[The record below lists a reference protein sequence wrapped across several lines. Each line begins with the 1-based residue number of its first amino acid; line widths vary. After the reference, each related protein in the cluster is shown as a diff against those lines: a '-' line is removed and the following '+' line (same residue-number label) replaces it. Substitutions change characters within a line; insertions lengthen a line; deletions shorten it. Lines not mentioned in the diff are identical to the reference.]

1 MASSSATNL
10 RSSTD
15 LVAWGTGDRDRAVCL
30 SPMGALYVEYEY
42 AITFAQLAMA
52 MFAMGATLHL
62 RDFRAVIVLPR
73 SFLTGLGT
81 QMVLVPILAY
91 ILLSVLDLDPGVAI
105 GLAIIAAVPGGTV
118 SNVFT
123 YAGKGDVAL
132 SIALTAVTSLA
143 CVVTVPFVLEW
154 LVGSYVAPSFGL
166 PRGRIAAEIVL
177 TLLVPLA
184 IGMGVLRRWPERA
197 AGLSRLALAATAVL
211 IGVIVVG
218 SATAGRLDV
227 EAMGWSN
234 LAVVAG
240 FVLLLAGVSLA
251 TTTATRRP
259 WPDVTAITIETTARN
274 TNLGLLVRTSV
285 FGAVATAGDPVAD
298 LALFTLLAY
307 AAISFVA
314 VAPLIVAGRR
324 VAILGGLRR
333 R

>member
-1 MASSSATNL
+1 M
-10 RSSTD
+10 
-15 LVAWGTGDRDRAVCL
+15 GD
-30 SPMGALYVEYEY
+30 LYVEHEY
-42 AITFAQLAMA
+42 AITFIQLAMA
-52 MFAMGATLHL
+52 MFAMGATLRI
-62 RDFRAVIVLPR
+62 RDFRAVVVLPR
-73 SFLTGLGT
+73 SFLTGLGA
-81 QMVLVPILAY
+81 QMVLVPIVAY
-91 ILLSVLDLDPGVAI
+91 ILLRILDLDPGVAI

-132 SIALTAVTSLA
+132 SIALTAVTSLV
-143 CVVTVPFVLEW
+143 CVVTLPFVLEW
-154 LVGSYVAPSFGL
+154 LVGSYVPPTFGL
-166 PRGRIAAEIVL
+166 PRGRIAAEIVV
-177 TLLVPLA
+177 TLLVPLI
-184 IGMGVLRRWPERA
+184 IGMGVLRRWPHRA
-197 AGLSRLALAATAVL
+197 EGLSRLALAATAVL

-227 EAMGWSN
+227 EAMGLGN

-240 FVLLLAGVSLA
+240 FVLLLAGIGIAA
-251 TTTATRRP
+251 TAATRRP

-285 FGAVATAGDPVAD
+285 FSTAATAGSAVAD

>member
-1 MASSSATNL
+1 
-10 RSSTD
+10 
-15 LVAWGTGDRDRAVCL
+15 
-30 SPMGALYVEYEY
+30 MGGLYMEYEY

-52 MFAMGATLHL
+52 MFAMGATLRI
-62 RDFRAVIVLPR
+62 RDFRAVVVLPR

-91 ILLSVLDLDPGVAI
+91 GLLRVLDLDPGVAI

-132 SIALTAVTSLA
+132 SIALTAVTSLV
-143 CVVTVPFVLEW
+143 CVVTLPFVLEL
-154 LVGSYVAPSFGL
+154 LVGSYVPPTFSL
-166 PRGRIAAEIVL
+166 PRGRIALEIVV

-184 IGMGVLRRWPERA
+184 IGMAVLRRWPERA
-197 AGLSRLALAATAVL
+197 GGLSRLALAATAVL

-227 EAMGWSN
+227 EAMGWVN
-234 LAVVAG
+234 LAVVTA
-240 FVLLLAGVSLA
+240 FVLLLAGIGIA

-259 WPDVTAITIETTARN
+259 WPDVTAITIEATARN

-285 FGAVATAGDPVAD
+285 FGTAVAGGDSVAN

-314 VAPLIVAGRR
+314 VAPLVVAGRR
-324 VAILGGLRR
+324 VAIIGSLRR

>member
-1 MASSSATNL
+1 M
-10 RSSTD
+10 
-15 LVAWGTGDRDRAVCL
+15 GD
-30 SPMGALYVEYEY
+30 LYVEYEY
-42 AITFAQLAMA
+42 VITFVQLAMA

-73 SFLTGLGT
+73 SFLTGLGA
-81 QMVLVPILAY
+81 QMVLVPLLAY
-91 ILLSVLDLDPGVAI
+91 ALLRLFDLDPGVAI

-197 AGLSRLALAATAVL
+197 AQTVAAGPGSHGDPHWCHRGRVSHRGTARR
-211 IGVIVVG
+211 G
-218 SATAGRLDV
+218 SDGFGQPRGGRRIRASPCRGRYRNHGCHSSTLAGRD
-227 EAMGWSN
+227 GHHH
-234 LAVVAG
+234 
-240 FVLLLAGVSLA
+240 
-251 TTTATRRP
+251 
-259 WPDVTAITIETTARN
+259 
-274 TNLGLLVRTSV
+274 
-285 FGAVATAGDPVAD
+285 
-298 LALFTLLAY
+298 
-307 AAISFVA
+307 
-314 VAPLIVAGRR
+314 
-324 VAILGGLRR
+324 
-333 R
+333 

>member
-1 MASSSATNL
+1 
-10 RSSTD
+10 
-15 LVAWGTGDRDRAVCL
+15 VGD
-30 SPMGALYVEYEY
+30 LYVENEY

-52 MFAMGATLHL
+52 MFAMGATLHI

-81 QMVLVPILAY
+81 QMVLVPLVAY
-91 ILLSVLDLDPGVAI
+91 GLLRVVDLDPGVVI

-154 LVGSYVAPSFGL
+154 LVGSYVAPTFSL
-166 PRGRIAAEIVL
+166 PRGRIAFEIVV

-197 AGLSRLALAATAVL
+197 AGLSRLALAATSVL

-227 EAMGWSN
+227 EAMGLAN
-234 LAVVAG
+234 LAVVAV
-240 FVLLLAGVSLA
+240 FVLLLAGIGIA
-251 TTTATRRP
+251 TTAATRRP
-259 WPDVTAITIETTARN
+259 WPDRTAIAMETTVRN

-285 FGAVATAGDPVAD
+285 FGVAATGGDSVAD

-307 AAISFVA
+307 AAISFAA

-324 VAILGGLRR
+324 VAIVGSLRGVGGRSSD
-333 R
+333 